1 MPIKERIIKELESG
15 PKKYKVLK
23 TKFKAT
29 KKFFTA
35 MEELYQQGIIDEV
48 NGLII
53 LLKGKKEEKKQRPKD
68 VFEGT
73 VVKLTE
79 NYGFVRVEEFDKDV
93 FVAGKFMMGTVVGDK
108 VELRKIPSK
117 RHQYEGEIT
126 EILEEKKNLVA
137 TVEKEHGT
145 LYAVLRD
152 CPILYLPIENRHR
165 DLQRG
170 DVIVVDV
177 YGRGRSHRALTA
189 KIRENMGQVDSSL
202 KAVELL
208 LMEKQITADFEDK
221 VLTEVNE
228 VVNRIDM
235 STEYKFREDLTEE
248 CIFTIDSAST
258 KDIDD
263 AISISRT
270 ENGYQLSVHIADVSH
285 FVKPASFVNQAAY
298 NRGTSIYFGDSVI
311 PMLPKALSNGACSL
325 NEGEER
331 LAFTCAMQLDK
342 DGTVKSYRFFKSVIK
357 SRLKGVYSEINDI
370 IFEDIT
376 KPEIAKKY
384 KLDKPENTAEHN
396 KVSAEIREK
405 YNEVYDSIMIAM
417 ELYKKLGKKRVQ
429 RGAMDIESD
438 EAYIIFDDRK
448 RVSDIKKRERGESE
462 KMIEEFMLLAN
473 GCSANLARKMDLS
486 FVYRVHEEPE
496 AEKMYNFRENLRKFG
511 LKLEKKQGES
521 LQMAFSRLLDKTR
534 GTNLQQF
541 VHSGVLRAQSK
552 AKYLELPQGHF
563 GLSLDDYA
571 HFTSPIRRY
580 PDLAIHRILTDVVNG
595 VPKDKIKKK
604 YEKFAKSAAKQSS
617 DTELNAMQIER
628 DATDIYVAEYMS
640 NHIGEEFTGTV
651 SSVMS
656 FGVYVELDNTAE
668 GLVHVSLID
677 MVNPILQEGFRL
689 YCPVTGKRYTIGDT
703 VKVKVIGTDILKGNI
718 DFEFV
723 E

>member
-1 MPIKERIIKELESG
+1 MPIKERIINELKNG
-15 PKKYKVLK
+15 PKKYKALK
-23 TKFKAT
+23 TKFKAN
-29 KKFFTA
+29 KKFFAA

-108 VELRKIPSK
+108 VELKRIPSK
-117 RHQYEGEIT
+117 RHQYEGEI
-126 EILEEKKNLVA
+126 ISIIEEKTNLVA
-137 TVEKEHGT
+137 TVEKEHGN

-152 CPILYLPIENRHR
+152 CPILYLPIENRR
-165 DLQRG
+165 RTLQRG
-170 DVIVVDV
+170 DIIIVDI

-189 KIRENMGQVDSSL
+189 KIKENMGQISTSH

-208 LMEKQITADFEDK
+208 LAEKQMTAEFEPK
-221 VLTEVNE
+221 VEDEVNE
-228 VVNRIDM
+228 VISRIDM
-235 STEYKFREDLTEE
+235 ATEYKFRKDLTDKI
-248 CIFTIDSAST
+248 IFTIDSAST

-263 AISISRT
+263 AISIEKT
-270 ENGYQLSVHIADVSH
+270 ENGYNLGVHIADVSH

-298 NRGTSIYFGDSVI
+298 NRGTSVYFGDSVI

-325 NEGEER
+325 NEGVER
-331 LAFTCAMQLDK
+331 LAFTCDMQLDN
-342 DGTVKSYRFFKSVIK
+342 DGNVKSYLFYKSVIK
-357 SRLKGVYSEINDI
+357 SRLKGVYSEINSI
-370 IFEDIT
+370 IDGT
-376 KPEIAKKY
+376 ADDAVKAKY
-384 KLDKPENTAEHN
+384 SEVTE
-396 KVSAEIREK
+396 SIR
-405 YNEVYDSIMIAM
+405 IAM
-417 ELYKKLGKKRVQ
+417 ELYAKLNKKRIQ

-438 EAYIIFDDRK
+438 EAYIVFDDHR
-448 RVSDIKKRERGESE
+448 RVVDIKKRERGESE

-473 GCSANLARKMDLS
+473 GCSANLARKMDIP
-486 FVYRVHEEPE
+486 FVYRVHGEPE
-496 AEKMYNFRENLRKFG
+496 AEKMYTFKDNLRKFG
-511 LKLEKKQGES
+511 LKIERKQGES
-521 LQMAFSRLLDKTR
+521 LQSAFSHLLDKTR

-541 VHSGVLRAQSK
+541 VHSGVLRTQSK

-604 YEKFAKSAAKQSS
+604 YEKFAKSASKQSS
-617 DTELNAMQIER
+617 DTELNAMQTER
-628 DATDIYVAEYMS
+628 QATDIYVAEYMQQ
-640 NHIGEEFTGTV
+640 HIGEEFEGTV
-651 SSVMS
+651 TSVMS
-656 FGVYVELDNTAE
+656 FGVYVALPNTAE
-668 GLVHVSLID
+668 GLVHISLID

-703 VKVKVIGTDILKGNI
+703 VKVKVLGTDILKGNV

-723 E
+723 K

>member
-53 LLKGKKEEKKQRPKD
+53 LLKGKKEENKQRPKD

-438 EAYIIFDDRK
+438 EAYIIFDEYK
-448 RVSDIKKRERGESE
+448 RVVDIRKRERGESE

-473 GCSANLARKMDLS
+473 GCSANLARKMDLP

>member
-1 MPIKERIIKELESG
+1 MPIKERIIKELQSG

-23 TKFKAT
+23 TKLKAT

-53 LLKGKKEEKKQRPKD
+53 LVKGKKEEKKQRPKD

-108 VELRKIPSK
+108 VELHKIPSK

-126 EILEEKKNLVA
+126 AILEEKTNLVA
-137 TVEKEHGT
+137 TVEKEHGN

-152 CPILYLPIENRHR
+152 CPVLYLPIENRRR

-221 VLTEVNE
+221 VISEVNE

-235 STEYKFREDLTEE
+235 ETEYKFREDLTGEV
-248 CIFTIDSAST
+248 IFTIDSAST

-270 ENGYQLSVHIADVSH
+270 ENGYALSVHIADVSH

-298 NRGTSIYFGDSVI
+298 NRGTSIYFGNSVI
-311 PMLPKALSNGACSL
+311 PMLPKALSNNACSL
-325 NEGEER
+325 NPNEER
-331 LAFTCAMQLDK
+331 LAFTCAMQLDSE
-342 DGTVKSYRFFKSVIK
+342 GTVKNYRFFKSVIK
-357 SRLKGVYSEINDI
+357 SRVKGVYSEINDI
-370 IFEDIT
+370 IFEDI
-376 KPEIAKKY
+376 IAPQIKSKYNLQQPVEKKS
-384 KLDKPENTAEHN
+384 A
-396 KVSAEIREK
+396 VSQEIREK
-405 YNEVYDSIMIAM
+405 YSEVYDSIIIAM
-417 ELYKKLGKKRVQ
+417 ELYKKLNKKRIQ

-438 EAYIIFDDRK
+438 EAYIVFDENK
-448 RVSDIKKRERGESE
+448 HVIDIRKRERGESE

-473 GCSANLARKMDLS
+473 GCSANLARKMDLP

-496 AEKMYNFRENLRKFG
+496 AEKMYTFKDNLRKFG

-521 LQMAFSRLLDKTR
+521 LQIAFSRLLDKTR

-541 VHSGVLRAQSK
+541 VHSGVLRTQSK

-604 YEKFAKSAAKQSS
+604 YEKFAKSASKQSS

-640 NHIGEEFTGTV
+640 NHIGEEFAGTV

-668 GLVHVSLID
+668 GLVHVSFID

>member
-1 MPIKERIIKELESG
+1 MPIKERIIKELQSG
-15 PKKYKVLK
+15 PKKYKALK

-29 KKFFTA
+29 KKFFAA

-53 LLKGKKEEKKQRPKD
+53 LLKGNKEEKKQRPKD

-117 RHQYEGEIT
+117 RHQYEGEII
-126 EILEEKKNLVA
+126 EILEEKTNLVA

-152 CPILYLPIENRHR
+152 CPILYLPIENLRR

-170 DVIVVDV
+170 DVIVVDI

-189 KIRENMGQVDSSL
+189 KIRENMGQVDSSR

-208 LMEKQITADFEDK
+208 LMEKQVTADFEDK
-221 VLTEVNE
+221 VISEVNE

-235 STEYKFREDLTEE
+235 ATEYKFREDLTGE

-285 FVKPASFVNQAAY
+285 FVKPASFVNQSAY

-331 LAFTCAMQLDK
+331 LAFTCAMQLDNE
-342 DGTVKSYRFFKSVIK
+342 GTVKSYRFFKSVIK

-370 IFEDIT
+370 IAGKADEAIRT
-376 KPEIAKKY
+376 KYA
-384 KLDKPENTAEHN
+384 
-396 KVSAEIREK
+396 
-405 YNEVYDSIMIAM
+405 EVYESIMTAM
-417 ELYKKLGKKRVQ
+417 ELYAKLNKKRIQ

-438 EAYIIFDDRK
+438 EAYIVFDSNK
-448 RVSDIKKRERGESE
+448 HVVDIKKRERGESE

-473 GCSANLARKMDLS
+473 GCSANLAKKMDLP
-486 FVYRVHEEPE
+486 FVYRVHEEPD
-496 AEKMYNFRENLRKFG
+496 AEKMYTFKENLRKFG

-534 GTNLQQF
+534 GTNLQRF

-563 GLSLDDYA
+563 GLSLEDYA

-628 DATDIYVAEYMS
+628 DATDIYIAEYMS
-640 NHIGEEFTGTV
+640 DHIGEEFTGTV

-656 FGVYVELDNTAE
+656 FGVYVELANMAE

>member
-1 MPIKERIIKELESG
+1 MPIKERIINELKSG
-15 PKKYKVLK
+15 PKKYKALK
-23 TKFKAT
+23 TKFKAN
-29 KKFFTA
+29 KKFFAA

-93 FVAGKFMMGTVVGDK
+93 FVAGKFMMGTVVGDR
-108 VELRKIPSK
+108 VELKRIPSK

-126 EILEEKKNLVA
+126 AIIEEKTNLVA
-137 TVEKEHGT
+137 TVEKEHGN

-152 CPILYLPIENRHR
+152 CPVLYLPIENRR
-165 DLQRG
+165 RTLQRG
-170 DVIVVDV
+170 DIIIVDI

-189 KIRENMGQVDSSL
+189 KIKENMGQVSTSE

-208 LMEKQITADFEDK
+208 LAEKQMTADFEPK
-221 VLTEVNE
+221 VEDEVNE
-228 VVNRIDM
+228 VINRINM
-235 STEYKFREDLTEE
+235 ETEYKYRKDLTDKI
-248 CIFTIDSAST
+248 IFTIDSVST

-263 AISISRT
+263 AISIEKT
-270 ENGYQLSVHIADVSH
+270 ENGYNLGVHIADVSH

-298 NRGTSIYFGDSVI
+298 NRGTSLYFGDSVV

-325 NEGEER
+325 NEGVER
-331 LAFTCAMQLDK
+331 LAFTCDMQLDN
-342 DGTVKSYRFFKSVIK
+342 DGNVKSYLFYKSVIK

-370 IFEDIT
+370 LFEDMV
-376 KPEIAKKY
+376 KPKLTEKY
-384 KLDKPENTAEHN
+384 SLDKPKSETGR
-396 KVSAEIREK
+396 VTAEIRQK
-405 YNEVYDSIMIAM
+405 YSEVYDSLILMM
-417 ELYKKLGKKRVQ
+417 ELYEKLNKKRIQ

-438 EAYIIFDDRK
+438 EAYIIFDEHR
-448 RVSDIKKRERGESE
+448 RVADIRKRERGESE

-473 GCSANLARKMDLS
+473 GCSANLARKMDIP

-496 AEKMYNFRENLRKFG
+496 AEKMYTLKDNLRKFG
-511 LKLEKKQGES
+511 LKIERKQGES
-521 LQMAFSRLLDKTR
+521 LQNAFSHLLDKTR

-541 VHSGVLRAQSK
+541 VHSGILRAQSK
-552 AKYLELPQGHF
+552 AKYLEVPQGHF

-617 DTELNAMQIER
+617 DTELNAMQTER
-628 DATDIYVAEYMS
+628 QATDIYVAEYMQQ
-640 NHIGEEFTGTV
+640 HIGEEFEGTV
-651 SSVMS
+651 TSVMS
-656 FGVYVELDNTAE
+656 FGVYVALPNTAE

-677 MVNPILQEGFRL
+677 MINPILQEGFRL

-703 VKVKVIGTDILKGNI
+703 VKVRVLGTDILKGNV
-718 DFEFV
+718 DFEFA

>member
-1 MPIKERIIKELESG
+1 
-15 PKKYKVLK
+15 
-23 TKFKAT
+23 
-29 KKFFTA
+29 

-93 FVAGKFMMGTVVGDK
+93 FVAGKFMMGTVVGDR

-126 EILEEKKNLVA
+126 EILEEKTNLVA
-137 TVEKEHGT
+137 TVEKEHGN

-152 CPILYLPIENRHR
+152 CPVLYLPIENRRR
-165 DLQRG
+165 DLKRG
-170 DVIVVDV
+170 DVIVVDI

-189 KIRENMGQVDSSL
+189 KIIENLGQVDCST
-202 KAVELL
+202 KAIELL

-221 VLTEVNE
+221 VLTEVNQ

-235 STEYKFREDLTEE
+235 ATEYKFREDLTGE

-270 ENGYQLSVHIADVSH
+270 ADGYALSVHIADVSH

-298 NRGTSIYFGDSVI
+298 TRGTSIYFGDSVI

-370 IFEDIT
+370 IFEDIV
-376 KPEIAKKY
+376 KPKIKAKY
-384 KLDKPENTAEHN
+384 SLEAPADEQP
-396 KVSAEIREK
+396 KVSAQIREK
-405 YNEVYDSIMIAM
+405 YSEVYDSIMVAM
-417 ELYKKLGKKRVQ
+417 ELYSKLNKKRVQ

-438 EAYIIFDDRK
+438 EAYIVFDEYK
-448 RVSDIKKRERGESE
+448 HVADIKKRERGESE

-473 GCSANLARKMDLS
+473 GCSANLARKMDLP

-496 AEKMYNFRENLRKFG
+496 AEKMFTFKENLRRFG
-511 LKLEKKQGES
+511 LKLEKKQGDS
-521 LQMAFSRLLDKTR
+521 LQMAFSRLLDNTR
-534 GTNLQQF
+534 GTKLQRF

-552 AKYLELPQGHF
+552 AKYLEIPQGHF
-563 GLSLDDYA
+563 GLSLEDYA

-580 PDLAIHRILTDVVNG
+580 PDLAVHRILTDVVNG

-628 DATDIYVAEYMS
+628 DATDIYIAEYMS
-640 NHIGEEFTGTV
+640 DHTGEEFTGTV

-668 GLVHVSLID
+668 GLVHVSLTD
-677 MVNPILQEGFRL
+677 MVNPILQEGFCL
-689 YCPVTGKRYTIGDT
+689 YCPVTGKKYTIGDT

>member
-1 MPIKERIIKELESG
+1 MPIKERIINELKNG
-15 PKKYKVLK
+15 PKKFKALK
-23 TKFKAT
+23 TKFKAN
-29 KKFFTA
+29 KKFFAA
-35 MEELYQQGIIDEV
+35 MEELYQAGIIDEV

-53 LLKGKKEEKKQRPKD
+53 LLNNKNDKKKQRPKD

-93 FVAGKFMMGTVVGDK
+93 FVAGKFMMGTVVGDV
-108 VELRKIPSK
+108 VELKKIPSK

-126 EILEEKKNLVA
+126 AIIKEKENLVA
-137 TVEKEHGT
+137 TVEKEHGN

-152 CPILYLPIENRHR
+152 CPILYLPIENRR
-165 DLQRG
+165 RTLQRG
-170 DVIVVDV
+170 DIIIVDI

-189 KIRENMGQVDSSL
+189 KIRENLGQVSTSQ
-202 KAVELL
+202 KSVELL
-208 LMEKQITADFEDK
+208 LAEKQMTAEFEPK
-221 VLTEVNE
+221 VEIEVEE
-228 VVNRIDM
+228 VIGRIDM
-235 STEYKFREDLTEE
+235 ENEYKFRKDLTDKI
-248 CIFTIDSAST
+248 IFTIDSAST

-263 AISISRT
+263 AISIEKT
-270 ENGYQLSVHIADVSH
+270 ENGYNLGVHIADVSH

-298 NRGTSIYFGDSVI
+298 NRGTSVYFGDSVI

-325 NEGEER
+325 NEGVER
-331 LAFTCAMQLDK
+331 LAFTCDMQLDNN
-342 DGTVKSYRFFKSVIK
+342 GNVKSYLFYKSVIK

-370 IFEDIT
+370 LADKATTDI
-376 KPEIAKKY
+376 K
-384 KLDKPENTAEHN
+384 
-396 KVSAEIREK
+396 EK
-405 YNEVYDSIMIAM
+405 YSEVRDSIMLMM
-417 ELYKKLGKKRVQ
+417 ELYDKLNKKRIQ

-438 EAYIIFDDRK
+438 EAYIIFDNHR
-448 RVSDIKKRERGESE
+448 RAVDIKKRERGESE

-473 GCSANLARKMDLS
+473 GCSANLAKKMDIP
-486 FVYRVHEEPE
+486 FVYRVHEEPD
-496 AEKMYNFRENLRKFG
+496 AEKMYTFKENLRKFG
-511 LKLEKKQGES
+511 LKLEKKPGES
-521 LQMAFSRLLDKTR
+521 LQNAFSRLLDNSR

-541 VHSGVLRAQSK
+541 VHSGVLRTQSK

-617 DTELNAMQIER
+617 DTELVAMQTER
-628 DATDIYVAEYMS
+628 QATDIYVAEYMQQ
-640 NHIGEEFTGTV
+640 HIGEVFEGTV
-651 SSVMS
+651 TSVMS
-656 FGVYVELDNTAE
+656 FGVYVALPNTAE
-668 GLVHVSLID
+668 GLVHISLID

-689 YCPVTGKRYTIGDT
+689 YCPVTGRRYTIGDS
-703 VKVKVIGTDILKGNI
+703 VKVKVLGTDIIKGNV

-723 E
+723 K

>member
-1 MPIKERIIKELESG
+1 MPIKERIINELKNG

-23 TKFKAT
+23 TKFKAN
-29 KKFFTA
+29 KKFFAA

-79 NYGFVRVEEFDKDV
+79 NYGFVRVEEFEKDV
-93 FVAGKFMMGTVVGDK
+93 FVAGKFMMGTVVGDR
-108 VELRKIPSK
+108 VELKRIPSK

-126 EILEEKKNLVA
+126 AILEEKTNLVA
-137 TVEKEHGT
+137 TVEKEHGN

-152 CPILYLPIENRHR
+152 CPVLYLPIENRR
-165 DLQRG
+165 RTLQRG
-170 DVIVVDV
+170 DIIIVDL

-189 KIRENMGQVDSSL
+189 KIKENMGQISTSR

-208 LMEKQITADFEDK
+208 LAEKQMTADFEPK
-221 VLTEVNE
+221 VEDEVNE
-228 VVNRIDM
+228 VINRIDM
-235 STEYKFREDLTEE
+235 DTEYKFRKDLTDKI
-248 CIFTIDSAST
+248 IFTIDSAST

-263 AISISRT
+263 AISIEKT
-270 ENGYQLSVHIADVSH
+270 ENGYNLGVHIADVSH

-298 NRGTSIYFGDSVI
+298 NRGTSVYFGDSVI
-311 PMLPKALSNGACSL
+311 PMLPKTLSNGACSL
-325 NEGEER
+325 NEGVER
-331 LAFTCAMQLDK
+331 LAFTCDMQLDNN
-342 DGTVKSYRFFKSVIK
+342 GNVKNYLFYKSVIK
-357 SRLKGVYSEINDI
+357 SRLKGVYSEINQLIAGNNTDADI
-370 IFEDIT
+370 KT
-376 KPEIAKKY
+376 KY
-384 KLDKPENTAEHN
+384 
-396 KVSAEIREK
+396 S
-405 YNEVYDSIMIAM
+405 EVYDSIIIMM
-417 ELYKKLGKKRVQ
+417 ELYEKLNKKRIQ

-438 EAYIIFDDRK
+438 EAYIIFDEHK
-448 RVSDIKKRERGESE
+448 RAVDITKRERGESE

-473 GCSANLARKMDLS
+473 GCSANLARKLDIP
-486 FVYRVHEEPE
+486 FVYRVHDEPE
-496 AEKMYNFRENLRKFG
+496 AEKMYTLKDNLRKFG
-511 LKLEKKQGES
+511 LKIERKQGES
-521 LQMAFSRLLDKTR
+521 LQSAFSHLLDKTR

-617 DTELNAMQIER
+617 DTELNAMQTER
-628 DATDIYVAEYMS
+628 QATDIYVAEYMQQ
-640 NHIGEEFTGTV
+640 HIGEEFEGTV
-651 SSVMS
+651 TSVMS
-656 FGVYVELDNTAE
+656 FGVYVALPNTAE
-668 GLVHVSLID
+668 GLVHISLID

-689 YCPVTGKRYTIGDT
+689 YCPVTGKKYTIGDT
-703 VKVKVIGTDILKGNI
+703 VKVKVIGTDILKGNV

-723 E
+723 K

>member
-1 MPIKERIIKELESG
+1 MPIKERIIKELQSG
-15 PKKYKVLK
+15 PKKYKALK

-29 KKFFTA
+29 KKFFAA

-53 LLKGKKEEKKQRPKD
+53 LLKGNKEEKKQRPKD

-117 RHQYEGEIT
+117 RHQYEGEII
-126 EILEEKKNLVA
+126 EILEEKTNLVA

-152 CPILYLPIENRHR
+152 CPILYLPIENLRR

-170 DVIVVDV
+170 DVIVVDI

-189 KIRENMGQVDSSL
+189 KIRENMGQVDSSR

-208 LMEKQITADFEDK
+208 LMEKQVTADFEDK
-221 VLTEVNE
+221 VISEVNE

-235 STEYKFREDLTEE
+235 ATEYKFREDLTGE

-285 FVKPASFVNQAAY
+285 FVKPASFVNQSAY

-331 LAFTCAMQLDK
+331 LAFTCAMQLDNE
-342 DGTVKSYRFFKSVIK
+342 GTVKSYRFFKSVIK

-370 IFEDIT
+370 IAGKADEAIRT
-376 KPEIAKKY
+376 KYA
-384 KLDKPENTAEHN
+384 
-396 KVSAEIREK
+396 
-405 YNEVYDSIMIAM
+405 EVYESIMTAM
-417 ELYKKLGKKRVQ
+417 ELYAKLNKKRIQ

-438 EAYIIFDDRK
+438 EAYIIFDQHK
-448 RVSDIKKRERGESE
+448 HVVDIKKRERGESE

-473 GCSANLARKMDLS
+473 GCSANLAKKMDLP
-486 FVYRVHEEPE
+486 FVYRVHEEPD
-496 AEKMYNFRENLRKFG
+496 AEKMYTFKENLRKFG

-534 GTNLQQF
+534 GTNLQRF

-563 GLSLDDYA
+563 GLSLEDYA

-628 DATDIYVAEYMS
+628 DATDIYIAEYMS
-640 NHIGEEFTGTV
+640 DHIGEEFTGTV

-656 FGVYVELDNTAE
+656 FGVYVELANMAE

>member
-1 MPIKERIIKELESG
+1 MPIKERIINELKNG
-15 PKKYKVLK
+15 PKKYKALK
-23 TKFKAT
+23 TKFKAN
-29 KKFFTA
+29 KKFFAA

-108 VELRKIPSK
+108 VELKRIPSK
-117 RHQYEGEIT
+117 RHQYEGEIIS
-126 EILEEKKNLVA
+126 ILEEKTNLVA
-137 TVEKEHGT
+137 TVEKEHGN

-152 CPILYLPIENRHR
+152 CPILYLPIENRR
-165 DLQRG
+165 RTLQRG
-170 DVIVVDV
+170 DIIIVDI

-189 KIRENMGQVDSSL
+189 KIKENMGQISTSH

-208 LMEKQITADFEDK
+208 LAEKQMTAEFEPK
-221 VLTEVNE
+221 VEDEVNE
-228 VVNRIDM
+228 VISRIDM
-235 STEYKFREDLTEE
+235 ATEYKFRKDLTDKI
-248 CIFTIDSAST
+248 IFTIDSAST

-263 AISISRT
+263 AISIEKT
-270 ENGYQLSVHIADVSH
+270 ENGYNLGVHITDVSH

-298 NRGTSIYFGDSVI
+298 NRGTSVYFGDSVI

-325 NEGEER
+325 NEGVER
-331 LAFTCAMQLDK
+331 LAFTCDMQLDN
-342 DGTVKSYRFFKSVIK
+342 DGNVKSYLFYKSVIK
-357 SRLKGVYSEINDI
+357 SRLKGVYSEINSI
-370 IFEDIT
+370 IDGT
-376 KPEIAKKY
+376 ADDAVKAKY
-384 KLDKPENTAEHN
+384 
-396 KVSAEIREK
+396 S
-405 YNEVYDSIMIAM
+405 EVTESVRIAM
-417 ELYKKLGKKRVQ
+417 ELYAKLNKKRIQ

-438 EAYIIFDDRK
+438 EAYIVFDDHR
-448 RVSDIKKRERGESE
+448 RVVDIKKRERGESE

-473 GCSANLARKMDLS
+473 GCSANLARKMDIP
-486 FVYRVHEEPE
+486 FVYRVHGEPE
-496 AEKMYNFRENLRKFG
+496 TEKMYTFKDNLRKFG
-511 LKLEKKQGES
+511 LKIERKQGES
-521 LQMAFSRLLDKTR
+521 LQSAFSHLLDKTR

-541 VHSGVLRAQSK
+541 VHSGVLRTQSK

-604 YEKFAKSAAKQSS
+604 YEKFAKSASKQSS
-617 DTELNAMQIER
+617 DTELNAMQTER
-628 DATDIYVAEYMS
+628 QATDIYVAEYMQQ
-640 NHIGEEFTGTV
+640 HIGEEFEGTV
-651 SSVMS
+651 TSVMS
-656 FGVYVELDNTAE
+656 FGVYVALPNTAE
-668 GLVHVSLID
+668 GLVHISLID

-703 VKVKVIGTDILKGNI
+703 VKVKVIGTDILKGNV

-723 E
+723 K

>member
-1 MPIKERIIKELESG
+1 MPIKERIINELKSG
-15 PKKYKVLK
+15 PKKYKALK

-29 KKFFTA
+29 KKFFAA

-53 LLKGKKEEKKQRPKD
+53 LLKGNKEEKKQRPKD

-126 EILEEKKNLVA
+126 AIIEEKTNLVA
-137 TVEKEHGT
+137 TVEKEHGN

-152 CPILYLPIENRHR
+152 CPVLYLPIENRR
-165 DLQRG
+165 RTLQRG

-177 YGRGRSHRALTA
+177 YGRGRSHRNLTA
-189 KIRENMGQVDSSL
+189 KIRENMGQVDSSA

-221 VLTEVNE
+221 VISEVND
-228 VVNRIDM
+228 VVSRIDM
-235 STEYKFREDLTEE
+235 ATEYKFREDLTGE

-285 FVKPASFVNQAAY
+285 FVKPASFVNQSAY

-331 LAFTCAMQLDK
+331 LAFTCAMQLDN
-342 DGTVKSYRFFKSVIK
+342 DGTVKSYRFFKSVIR

-376 KPEIAKKY
+376 APRIKNKY
-384 KLDKPENTAEHN
+384 KLDEPEVKHS
-396 KVSAEIREK
+396 KVTAEIREK
-405 YNEVYDSIMIAM
+405 YSEVYDSIILAM
-417 ELYKKLGKKRVQ
+417 ELYAKLNKKRIQ

-438 EAYIIFDDRK
+438 EAYIVFDSNK
-448 RVSDIKKRERGESE
+448 HVVDIKKRERGESE

-473 GCSANLARKMDLS
+473 GCSANLARKMELP
-486 FVYRVHEEPE
+486 FVYRVHEEPD
-496 AEKMYNFRENLRKFG
+496 AEKMYTFKDNLRKFG

-534 GTNLQQF
+534 GTNMQRF

-604 YEKFAKSAAKQSS
+604 YEKFAKSASKQSS

-628 DATDIYVAEYMS
+628 DATDIYIAEYMS
-640 NHIGEEFTGTV
+640 DHIGEEFTGTV

-656 FGVYVELDNTAE
+656 FGVYVELDNMAE

>member
-1 MPIKERIIKELESG
+1 MPIKERIINELKNG
-15 PKKYKVLK
+15 PKKYKALK
-23 TKFKAT
+23 TKFKAN
-29 KKFFTA
+29 KKFFAA

-108 VELRKIPSK
+108 VELKRIPSK
-117 RHQYEGEIT
+117 RHQYEGEI
-126 EILEEKKNLVA
+126 ISIIEEKTNLVA
-137 TVEKEHGT
+137 TVEKEHGN

-152 CPILYLPIENRHR
+152 CPILYLPIENRR
-165 DLQRG
+165 RTLQRG
-170 DVIVVDV
+170 DIIIVDI

-189 KIRENMGQVDSSL
+189 KIKENMGQISTSH

-208 LMEKQITADFEDK
+208 LAEKQMTAEFEPK
-221 VLTEVNE
+221 VEDEVNE
-228 VVNRIDM
+228 VISRIDM
-235 STEYKFREDLTEE
+235 ATEYKFRKDLTDKI
-248 CIFTIDSAST
+248 IFTIDSAST

-263 AISISRT
+263 AISIEKT
-270 ENGYQLSVHIADVSH
+270 ENGYNLGVHIADVSH

-298 NRGTSIYFGDSVI
+298 NRGTSVYFGDSVI

-325 NEGEER
+325 NEGVER
-331 LAFTCAMQLDK
+331 LAFTCDMQLDN
-342 DGTVKSYRFFKSVIK
+342 DGNVKSYLFYKSVIK
-357 SRLKGVYSEINDI
+357 SRLKGVYSEINQLIADKNAEADI
-370 IFEDIT
+370 
-376 KPEIAKKY
+376 KAKY
-384 KLDKPENTAEHN
+384 
-396 KVSAEIREK
+396 S
-405 YNEVYDSIMIAM
+405 EVYDSLMLMM
-417 ELYKKLGKKRVQ
+417 ELYAKLNKKRIQ

-438 EAYIIFDDRK
+438 EAYIVFDDHR
-448 RVSDIKKRERGESE
+448 RVVDIKKRERGESE

-473 GCSANLARKMDLS
+473 GCSANLARKMDIP
-486 FVYRVHEEPE
+486 FVYRVHGEPE
-496 AEKMYNFRENLRKFG
+496 AEKMYTFKDNLRKFG
-511 LKLEKKQGES
+511 LKIERKQGES
-521 LQMAFSRLLDKTR
+521 LQSAFSHLLDKTR

-541 VHSGVLRAQSK
+541 VHSGVLRTQSK

-604 YEKFAKSAAKQSS
+604 YEKFAKSASKQSS
-617 DTELNAMQIER
+617 DTELNAMQTER
-628 DATDIYVAEYMS
+628 QATDIYVAEYMQQ
-640 NHIGEEFTGTV
+640 HIGEEFEGTV
-651 SSVMS
+651 TSVMS
-656 FGVYVELDNTAE
+656 FGVYVALPNTAE
-668 GLVHVSLID
+668 GLVHISLID

-703 VKVKVIGTDILKGNI
+703 VKVKVLGTDILKGNV

-723 E
+723 K

>member
-1 MPIKERIIKELESG
+1 MPIKERIIKELQSG

-29 KKFFTA
+29 KKFFAA

-68 VFEGT
+68 EFEGI

-108 VELRKIPSK
+108 VELRRIPSK

-126 EILEEKKNLVA
+126 GIIEEKKNLVA
-137 TVEKEHGT
+137 TVEKEHGN

-152 CPILYLPIENRHR
+152 CPVLYLPIENRRR

-189 KIRENMGQVDSSL
+189 KIRENMGQVDSSV

-208 LMEKQITADFEDK
+208 LMEKQVTADFEDK
-221 VLTEVNE
+221 VISEVNE
-228 VVNRIDM
+228 VVSRIDM
-235 STEYKFREDLTEE
+235 ATEYKFREDLTGE

-263 AISISRT
+263 AISVSRT
-270 ENGYQLSVHIADVSH
+270 EDGYALSVHIADVSH

-331 LAFTCAMQLDK
+331 LAFTCSMQLDK
-342 DGTVKSYRFFKSVIK
+342 DGTVKNYRFFKSVIK

-370 IFEDIT
+370 IFEDII
-376 KPEIAKKY
+376 KPNYKDKY
-384 KLDKPENTAEHN
+384 NLDAPKAEHS
-396 KVSAEIREK
+396 KVTAEIREK
-405 YNEVYDSIMIAM
+405 YSEVYESIMVAM
-417 ELYKKLGKKRVQ
+417 ELYNKLNKKRIQ

-438 EAYIIFDDRK
+438 EAYIIFDEHK
-448 RVSDIKKRERGESE
+448 RVVDIKKRERGESE

-473 GCSANLARKMDLS
+473 GCSANLARKMDLP

-496 AEKMYNFRENLRKFG
+496 AEKMYTFRDNLRKFG

-541 VHSGVLRAQSK
+541 VHSGALRAQSK

-617 DTELNAMQIER
+617 DTELSAMQLER

-640 NHIGEEFTGTV
+640 RHIGEEFTGTV

-689 YCPVTGKRYTIGDT
+689 YCPVTGKKYTIGDT

>member
-1 MPIKERIIKELESG
+1 MPIKERIIKELQSG

-29 KKFFTA
+29 KKFFAA

-53 LLKGKKEEKKQRPKD
+53 LLKGKKEENKQRPKD

-93 FVAGKFMMGTVVGDK
+93 FVAGKFMMGTVVGDR

-126 EILEEKKNLVA
+126 AILEEKTNLVA
-137 TVEKEHGT
+137 TVEKEHGN

-152 CPILYLPIENRHR
+152 CPILYLPIENRRR

-221 VLTEVNE
+221 VINEVNE

-235 STEYKFREDLTEE
+235 ETEYKFREDLTDEV
-248 CIFTIDSAST
+248 IFTIDSAST

-270 ENGYQLSVHIADVSH
+270 ENGYALSVHIADVSH

-311 PMLPKALSNGACSL
+311 PMLPKALSNNACSL
-325 NEGEER
+325 NPNEER
-331 LAFTCAMQLDK
+331 LAFTCAMQLDSE
-342 DGTVKSYRFFKSVIK
+342 GTVKSYRFFKSVIK
-357 SRLKGVYSEINDI
+357 SRVKGVYSEINDI

-376 KPEIAKKY
+376 APQIKDKYNLQQPVEKKSV
-384 KLDKPENTAEHN
+384 
-396 KVSAEIREK
+396 VSQEIRDK
-405 YNEVYDSIMIAM
+405 YSEVYDSIIIAM
-417 ELYKKLGKKRVQ
+417 ELYKKLNKKRIQ

-438 EAYIIFDDRK
+438 EAYIIFDENK
-448 RVSDIKKRERGESE
+448 RVVDIRKRERGESE

-473 GCSANLARKMDLS
+473 GCSANLARKMDLP

-496 AEKMYNFRENLRKFG
+496 AEKMYTFKDNLRKFG

-521 LQMAFSRLLDKTR
+521 LQIAFSRLLDKTR

-604 YEKFAKSAAKQSS
+604 YEKFAKSASKQSS